1 MGRSMGDEEFKENL
15 HDYLQAGRDAMSWKL
30 EVTEYDM
37 RRPLAPTGTNLL
49 GLVKHL
55 VGC

>member
-1 MGRSMGDEEFKENL
+1 MGDEEFKENL